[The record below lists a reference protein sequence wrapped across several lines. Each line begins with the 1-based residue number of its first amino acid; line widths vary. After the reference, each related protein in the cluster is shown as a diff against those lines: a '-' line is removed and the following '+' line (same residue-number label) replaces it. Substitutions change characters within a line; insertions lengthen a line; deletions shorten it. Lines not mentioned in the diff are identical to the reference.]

1 MKLLLST
8 ALALFFSSSLICQ
21 AGMSA
26 RIQDAT
32 EIIEKKQGSAH
43 PIPLELFTNAKG
55 VAICTI
61 TKGGIGIGGQGGE
74 GVIFVHHS
82 DGSWRAPSA
91 FNISG
96 ASIGAQLGF
105 STIRYIIILNTE
117 QAVGQFVGSG
127 KMKWDATATGTAG
140 DDTGVEGASTRDL
153 EKHSVVVFRDSGGIF
168 GGATLGG
175 SSLEVSNETNQ
186 DYYGE
191 HVYVRDI
198 LEGKIRPPTAA
209 IRIYNIL
216 QGKR

>member
-1 MKLLLST
+1 MKYLLST
-8 ALALFFSSSLICQ
+8 SLALFLSSTLLCH

-26 RIQDAT
+26 RIHAAT
-32 EIIEKKQGSAH
+32 DILVKKQGSVN
-43 PIPLELFTNAKG
+43 PIPPEIFTHAKG

-74 GVIFVHHS
+74 GIIFVHHS
-82 DGSWRAPSA
+82 DGTWRAPSA

-117 QAVGQFVGSG
+117 QAVGQFVGTG
-127 KMKWDATATGTAG
+127 KVKWDATATGTAG
-140 DDTGVEGASTRDL
+140 DDTGVEGESSRDL
-153 EKHSVVVFRDSGGIF
+153 EKHSVIVYRDSGGIF
-168 GGATLGG
+168 GGATFGG
-175 SSLEVSNETNQ
+175 SSLEVSNETNR

-191 HVYVRDI
+191 NVYVRDI
-198 LEGKIRPPTAA
+198 LEGKVLPPKAA
-209 IRIYNIL
+209 ARIYDIL